1 MPEKRKALGSAG
13 ERLATD
19 YLIAH
24 GYSVET
30 TNWHYRH
37 HEIDIIATKGGM
49 THVVEVKTRNQADQ
63 ITLPELVK
71 RHQERSIIE
80 AAEAYAK
87 LHPSPL
93 GVQIDIM
100 LILVHPY
107 KPSQIEYYPDAIR
120 PMF

>member
-1 MPEKRKALGSAG
+1 MNPPIFQLLVPNSPPCQKNEKP
-13 ERLATD
+13 
-19 YLIAH
+19 
-24 GYSVET
+24 
-30 TNWHYRH
+30 
-37 HEIDIIATKGGM
+37 EIDIIATKGGM

-80 AAEAYAK
+80 AADAYAK

>member
-63 ITLPELVK
+63 ITLP
-71 RHQERSIIE
+71 
-80 AAEAYAK
+80 
-87 LHPSPL
+87 
-93 GVQIDIM
+93 
-100 LILVHPY
+100 
-107 KPSQIEYYPDAIR
+107 
-120 PMF
+120 